1 MSRYRNFAKACCV
14 WVTLLMA
21 FGSSLAKAESWS
33 LQPLIAKGCQK
44 YKDFPQIK
52 MAIEKEASLNKL
64 GEITMKNLKS
74 ANALG
79 APNGN
84 SQGQRGSLCKAA
96 MASFEGVSKDL
107 ERAHSVFSK
116 AREGIQLL
124 NAGKED
130 SCLNAL
136 KERNVKVLYYGLR
149 DKFGTD
155 CPGLGIQGGGYSG
168 SISPPTP

>member
-1 MSRYRNFAKACCV
+1 MTQYRNLAKACYA
-14 WVTLLMA
+14 WAALLMC
-21 FGSSLAKAESWS
+21 FSLDSARAESWS
-33 LQPLIAKGCQK
+33 LQPLIAMGCQK

-52 MAIEKEASLNKL
+52 MAIQREASLNKL

-84 SQGQRGSLCKAA
+84 NQGQRGSLCKAA
-96 MASFEGVSKDL
+96 MASFEGVSKELDP
-107 ERAHSVFSK
+107 AQSAFSK
-116 AREGIQLL
+116 SREGIRLL
-124 NAGKED
+124 NADKKD
-130 SCLNAL
+130 DCSKAL
-136 KERNVKVLYYGLR
+136 EKRNTKVLYYGLR